1 MEQRVSNALP
11 QTWQTCCSREPC
23 DLSFMK
29 ISTMAYDSSS
39 VRNLRD
45 AMFAFNFVHP
55 LRTIETLRVGM

>member
-1 MEQRVSNALP
+1 M
-11 QTWQTCCSREPC
+11 T
-23 DLSFMK
+23 
-29 ISTMAYDSSS
+29 YDSSS